1 MRKMWNKVARSG
13 TVHGETQFL
22 QAVVLCGV
30 FVRAI
35 GIVKKVGLLFVILGR
50 KIWEYRMQC
59 WIGDRL
65 SYMMVCWLTH
75 FEGQT
80 CLRHNAGVSYLP
92 PFDMEIAGSTDH
104 RRETMQKVDRLRVGF
119 SSHAVL

>member
-35 GIVKKVGLLFVILGR
+35 AIVKKVGLLFVILGR
-50 KIWEYRMQC
+50 KIWE
-59 WIGDRL
+59 
-65 SYMMVCWLTH
+65 
-75 FEGQT
+75 
-80 CLRHNAGVSYLP
+80 
-92 PFDMEIAGSTDH
+92 
-104 RRETMQKVDRLRVGF
+104 
-119 SSHAVL
+119 